1 MKKLIFVTVLWA
13 FSFSLIGEF
22 LAGRVDSYFAAFSR
36 VVLALGV
43 FLPFMIK
50 DFAAKNLTLYAKVAA
65 IGAVQ
70 IGAMYIFY
78 YNSFAYLSV
87 AEVALFTIFTPFYV
101 SVVYD
106 VLAGRLRLLY
116 LLSVGIAVFGAL
128 IIKYGNVNAGFWHGF
143 LLVQGAN
150 LCFGVGQSAYK
161 FLLEKR
167 DFNEQRGV
175 FGYFFVGAS
184 AVTGVAFAM
193 FGNPEKINLD
203 LTQGAVLLWLGIGAS
218 GLGYFLWN
226 KGACEVDSGTL
237 AIMNNA
243 LIPAAIIVNLV
254 FWHKDADI
262 LRLCLGGAVIYISLL
277 IHNKIIE
284 HYERSRAAK
293 RL

>member
-1 MKKLIFVTVLWA
+1 
-13 FSFSLIGEF
+13 
-22 LAGRVDSYFAAFSR
+22 
-36 VVLALGV
+36 
-43 FLPFMIK
+43 
-50 DFAAKNLTLYAKVAA
+50 
-65 IGAVQ
+65 
-70 IGAMYIFY
+70 MYIFY

-116 LLSVGIAVFGAL
+116 LFSVGTAVLGAL
-128 IIKYGNVNAGFWHGF
+128 IIKYGNVNSGFWHGF

-184 AVTGVAFAM
+184 AITGIAFAI

-203 LTQGAVLLWLGIGAS
+203 LTQSAVLLWLGIGAS

-277 IHNKIIE
+277 IHNKIIA
-284 HYERSRAAK
+284 HYERASVTAK
-293 RL
+293 

>member
-50 DFAAKNLTLYAKVAA
+50 DFAAKNLALYAKVAA

-70 IGAMYIFY
+70 I
-78 YNSFAYLSV
+78 
-87 AEVALFTIFTPFYV
+87 
-101 SVVYD
+101 
-106 VLAGRLRLLY
+106 
-116 LLSVGIAVFGAL
+116 
-128 IIKYGNVNAGFWHGF
+128 
-143 LLVQGAN
+143 VQGAN

-161 FLLEKR
+161 FLLEKQG
-167 DFNEQRGV
+167 FSEQRGV

-277 IHNKIIE
+277 IHNKIIA
-284 HYERSRAAK
+284 HYEQK
-293 RL
+293 TIGI